1 MRWCMISF
9 LEISDNHFDMKSE
22 LNWTVCYVMWFL
34 ISSDHL
40 RRDETVRPSTRMRT
54 EREKWK
60 RGVGGYEQKS
70 KARGGHTVDDDGEK
84 EQI

>member
-22 LNWTVCYVMWFL
+22 LNWTVCYVIWFL
-34 ISSDHL
+34 ISSQT
-40 RRDETVRPSTRMRT
+40 RRDRTTKHAHAHRTR
-54 EREKWK
+54 EVEKG
-60 RGVGGYEQKS
+60 RGGGAYEQKR